1 MSAAKLTVKRL
12 SRAADR
18 VVPTPVGITVLIY
31 HRVGGGST
39 SAVDMDPHTFDEQ
52 LAVLAAEHRVLSL
65 ADALT
70 ELTDQSAAPRPG
82 VVITFDD
89 GTSDFTEFAV
99 PALVRHGLPATLYA
113 ATHFID
119 SGERFPWDAPPATWG
134 ALRDAAST
142 GLVTIGSHT
151 HSHWLMDRIAAPAIC
166 ADLDRSIELIGEH
179 IGVAPLDFA
188 YPKAVPGSPVA
199 EIEVRRRFRSAA
211 LASSR
216 VNRHGTPDV
225 HRLWRTPVQ
234 RNDTL
239 EYFSAKAGGGMRL
252 EGALRS
258 ALGRFRYRGDSR

>member
-1 MSAAKLTVKRL
+1 MSAAKSTVKRL

-18 VVPTPVGITVLIY
+18 ILPAPIGITVLIY

-39 SAVDMDPHTFDEQ
+39 SAVDMDPHAFDEQ

-65 ADALT
+65 TDALA
-70 ELTDQSAAPRPG
+70 ELTNPSALPVPG

-89 GTSDFTEFAV
+89 GTTDFTDFAV

-113 ATHFID
+113 ATHYID
-119 SGERFPWDAPPATWG
+119 SGERFPWDAPPATWA
-134 ALRDAAST
+134 ALREAADT
-142 GLVTIGSHT
+142 GFVSIGSHT
-151 HSHWLMDRIAAPAIC
+151 HSHWLMDRLERSAIGS
-166 ADLDRSIELIGEH
+166 DLDRSIELIGEH
-179 IGVAPLDFA
+179 IGTAPLDFA
-188 YPKAVPGSPVA
+188 YPKAVPGSPIA

-234 RNDTL
+234 SSDTL
-239 EYFSAKAGGGMRL
+239 EYFSAKAAGGMRL
-252 EGALRS
+252 EGELRS
-258 ALGRFRYRGDSR
+258 ALGRLRYRGDSR

>member
-1 MSAAKLTVKRL
+1 VSVAKLTVKRL

-18 VVPTPVGITVLIY
+18 ILPTPAGITVLIY

-39 SAVDMDPHTFDEQ
+39 SAVDMEPAAFDEQ

-65 ADALT
+65 ADALA
-70 ELTDQSAAPRPG
+70 EVVDAAATPSPG

-89 GTSDFTEFAV
+89 GTTDFTEFAV

-119 SGERFPWDAPPATWG
+119 SGERFPWDAPPTTWA

-142 GLVTIGSHT
+142 GLINIGSHT
-151 HSHWLMDRIAAPAIC
+151 HSHWLMDRLERSAIG

-188 YPKAVPGSPVA
+188 YPKAMPGSPVA

-216 VNRHGTPDV
+216 VNRHGTPDL

-234 RNDTL
+234 SSDTL
-239 EYFSAKAGGGMRL
+239 EYFSAKAAGGMRL
-252 EGALRS
+252 EGELRS
-258 ALGRFRYRGDSR
+258 AIGRLRYRGDSR